1 MRKITSFAALLLLL
15 LVGNAGRL
23 SAQTVTLDC
32 VGESIESLDEI
43 VDGGQ
48 YMIWMEAANGNE
60 RHGLVYVKS
69 HTCSATGDAAGNT
82 NNRIA
87 ADNSYES
94 LPTSGTEVKASS
106 IFTVEVDRT
115 GETPAFAFK
124 TVNNLYI
131 DGTDRNAG
139 SAGDPIHESAEKGW
153 FYLVKSCN
161 YTITEADLW
170 ALKTVVAGSKNRVYV
185 NTGGADNTGLVL
197 YTNANSGED
206 SRLRIIPVGHTMA
219 LTPTANLGNVATFS
233 HNYGSNLLAPAG
245 VTVYTVKVAD
255 TGTAQLLPVGSQE
268 IPAGVGVVLAS
279 ESATRASL
287 VQNASTAAVTYPD
300 NDLVALPAG
309 GVPDDP
315 STAYVFTLT
324 DSNDAVFRALSD
336 ADQTFAANKAYL
348 ANTGSGAEQ
357 MSIVLG
363 GATTGVATAVK
374 AEAGAQVYDLSGRR
388 VQKPLKGGL
397 YIRNGKKF
405 LAE

>member
-32 VGESIESLDEI
+32 VGEPIASLDEI

-48 YMIWMEAANGNE
+48 YMIWMVSTAGSG
-60 RHGLVYVKS
+60 RHGLVYVKTHS
-69 HTCSATGDAAGNT
+69 CADGNENDRVSAH
-82 NNRIA
+82 NNEA
-87 ADNSYES
+87 T
-94 LPTSGTEVKASS
+94 LPTAGTEVEASA
-106 IFTVEVDRT
+106 IFTVEVDNS
-115 GETPAFAFK
+115 GETPKFAFK
-124 TVNNLYI
+124 TSSGKYI
-131 DGTDRNAG
+131 DATDRGKNTSG
-139 SAGDPIHESAEKGW
+139 GDPIHECADKGYFSLTKQGSATN
-153 FYLVKSCN
+153 L
-161 YTITEADLW
+161 TDADTYW
-170 ALKTVVAGSKNRVYV
+170 YLKTDESSLSRYYV
-185 NTGGADNTGLVL
+185 NTGNRDNIGLVF
-197 YTNANSGED
+197 YNNKNASDDNN
-206 SRLRIIPVGHTMA
+206 SRLQIIPVGHTVA

-255 TGTAQLLPVGSQE
+255 AGTAQLLPVGSQE

-309 GVPDDP
+309 GVPVDP

-348 ANTGSGAEQ
+348 ANAGSGAEQ
-357 MSIVLG
+357 MSIVPG

-374 AEAGAQVYDLSGRR
+374 TEAGAQVYDLSGRR